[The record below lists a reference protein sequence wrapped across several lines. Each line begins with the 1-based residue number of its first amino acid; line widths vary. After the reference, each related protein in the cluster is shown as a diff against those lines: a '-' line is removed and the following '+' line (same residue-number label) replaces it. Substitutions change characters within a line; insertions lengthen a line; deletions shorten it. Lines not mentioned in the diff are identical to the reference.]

1 MSDARPPEGARTAVR
16 RTEGSL
22 MSDARPLRRALAPQP
37 PGGSSLMSVIRG
49 QYLRDM

>member
-22 MSDARPLRRALAPQP
+22 MSDARPPEGARTAVRRTE
-37 PGGSSLMSVIRG
+37 GSLMSVARG